1 MRNILVSINCITYNH
16 EKYIGEALESFMMQK
31 TNFDFEIIVSDDF
44 STDNTVEVVKKF
56 QKKYPNKIRLIEGKK
71 NIGARQNGMRAH
83 NNSLGKYVAICE
95 GDDYWTDCNKLQK
108 QINYMEKN
116 RDCSM
121 VFHNAEKIND
131 KTKKSEGFMIN
142 KNLNSKKI
150 LIKDFFDLQFIP
162 TASILYKKELKDNM
176 PSWYMDAITGDFP
189 FNLILIA
196 NSYAYYMND
205 VMSVYRVGNSESMMG
220 KWKSRS
226 KSLDFKINHAQG
238 YLDILNNFNEFSSFK
253 YDDLIKEEIK
263 NREFE
268 ILIDK
273 GNLREIKSEKYKENY
288 NKMSKKSKMKTF
300 IISISP
306 RLFDILSKIRG

>member
-142 KNLNSKKI
+142 KNLKSKKI
-150 LIKDFFDLQFIP
+150 LIKDFFELQFIP

-176 PSWYMDAITGDFP
+176 PSWYMDAITGDLP

-205 VMSVYRVGNSESMMG
+205 IMSVYRVGNSQSMMG
-220 KWKSRS
+220 KWKLRS
-226 KSLDFKINHAQG
+226 NNLDFQINHSQG
-238 YLDILNNFNEFSSFK
+238 YLDILKNFNEFSNFK
-253 YDDLIKEEIK
+253 YDDVIKEEIK

-268 ILIDK
+268 ILIAK
-273 GNLREIKSEKYKENY
+273 GDLRTIKSGKYKENY
-288 NKMSKKSKMKTF
+288 KKMSIKSKLKTF
-300 IISISP
+300 IISINP
-306 RLFDILSKIRG
+306 RLFDILGKIRG

>member
-16 EKYIGEALESFMMQK
+16 EKYISEALESFMMQK

-56 QKKYPNKIRLIEGKK
+56 QKKYPNKIRLIEGEK

-226 KSLDFKINHAQG
+226 NNLDFQINHAQG
-238 YLDILNNFNEFSSFK
+238 YLDILKNFNEFSNFK
-253 YDDLIKEEIK
+253 YDSVIKEEIK

-268 ILIDK
+268 ILIAK

-288 NKMSKKSKMKTF
+288 KKMSMKSKLKTF
-300 IISISP
+300 IISVNP
-306 RLFDILSKIRG
+306 RLFEMLGKIRG

>member
-121 VFHNAEKIND
+121 VFHNSEKINE

-142 KNLNSKKI
+142 SNLKSKKI
-150 LIKDFFDLQFIP
+150 LIKDFFDLEFIP

-176 PSWYMDAITGDFP
+176 PSWYMDAITGDLP

-205 VMSVYRVGNSESMMG
+205 IMSVYRVGNSQSMMG
-220 KWKSRS
+220 KWKLRS
-226 KSLDFKINHAQG
+226 NNLDFQINHAQG
-238 YLDILNNFNEFSSFK
+238 YLDILKNFNEFSNFK
-253 YDDLIKEEIK
+253 YDSVIKEEIK

-268 ILIDK
+268 ILIAK

-288 NKMSKKSKMKTF
+288 KKMSMKSKLKTF
-300 IISISP
+300 IISVNP
-306 RLFDILSKIRG
+306 RLFEMLGKIRG